1 MGMPILAGDIL
12 QKTTASSVVSTDVLL
27 IVKGTTNGPAQ
38 KATVA
43 SVVNAIVQASATSGT
58 FVATGVTP
66 VVVAN
71 ANFGANSVVVF
82 TLKTVGGTVGAYPAI
97 QTVTPATG
105 FTVAATSGDT
115 STYNYRIL

>member
-1 MGMPILAGDIL
+1 MANPILAGDIL
-12 QKTTASSVVSTDVLL
+12 QKTTATPVAGDYLL
-27 IVKGTTNGPAQ
+27 FVKGSTNGPAE

-43 SVVNAIVQASATSGT
+43 SVVQAITQASATSGT
-58 FVATGVTP
+58 FVATGATP
-66 VVVAN
+66 VTVPN
-71 ANFGANSVVVF
+71 ANFGASSAVVF

-97 QTVTPATG
+97 QTVTPSTG